1 MLSASTPAVR
11 PLWHES
17 AGGLLWEER
26 MNIIIDD
33 KKYQVEEKLPY
44 HGVGMAAVIVKAG
57 NEEKVAVKQAGKWR
71 FWTIEDRL
79 GR

>member
-1 MLSASTPAVR
+1 
-11 PLWHES
+11 
-17 AGGLLWEER
+17 